1 MAGGAPSVGARL
13 EYAAATK
20 KNARNLAAFILEAT
34 PAGQSLHGQAVEFV
48 LGLLLQ
54 HPRVIDK
61 LAACLDVLVDSDP
74 RYGRKCFWLRS
85 RDNGLVD
92 FSYRQCLS
100 PPTSHARFVAA
111 CRNEI
116 EADIIA
122 FKQAAFTKGSIC
134 PMTGVLLQ
142 WHNTDVD
149 HSPPHTFAVLVDRY
163 IDWYDVDLEA
173 VRYRDRGIGNL
184 FSDRR
189 LAASWREFHNRN
201 ASLRLL
207 SAQAN
212 RSGAA

>member
-1 MAGGAPSVGARL
+1 
-13 EYAAATK
+13 
-20 KNARNLAAFILEAT
+20 
-34 PAGQSLHGQAVEFV
+34 
-48 LGLLLQ
+48 
-54 HPRVIDK
+54 
-61 LAACLDVLVDSDP
+61 
-74 RYGRKCFWLRS
+74 
-85 RDNGLVD
+85 
-92 FSYRQCLS
+92 
-100 PPTSHARFVAA
+100 
-111 CRNEI
+111 
-116 EADIIA
+116 
-122 FKQAAFTKGSIC
+122 
-134 PMTGVLLQ
+134 MTGVLLQ